1 MKTTIFQFLCCGVLL
16 APIGSVFG
24 QGIQFLQDEPLEKVL
39 ILAKQQ
45 NKIIFI
51 DGYTKTCAP
60 CKELDRKVF
69 PLQEV
74 GNYFNSNFI
83 NVKYDLEEPEGE
95 KVRAR
100 YKDVITGFPSLILLD
115 KDGKMIHKIGGY
127 HEPDSLINKM
137 KAALNGISL
146 SAMRSRLQAGEKSV
160 AFMQDYKKIMDDGF
174 LRGESEAVSMK
185 MADRL
190 KDEELLDP
198 KMWQLIGGAVTD
210 PYSAVFSRVVKN
222 YWIFWQH
229 KTTDLGILEFQL
241 RTAIQNATDEIVKP
255 EEKDNKII
263 LKREPKKEAILLD
276 YLNNADRFKHTE
288 TIKALFYV
296 HDLALAGQWSDLVTA
311 LKFYHQIGA
320 IGNSTT
326 YMYLHIQYMMQFCKD
341 KKVLL
346 AAAKV
351 LTSLPKVKL
360 DVMDYND
367 NYSTLIKLYTL
378 VGNKHAADKYKE
390 LQLHNRNHGI

>member
-1 MKTTIFQFLCCGVLL
+1 MKTTIFQYLCFGVLL
-16 APIGSVFG
+16 APTGSVFG

-39 ILAKQQ
+39 LLAKQQ

-74 GNYFNSNFI
+74 GDYFNSNFI

-95 KVRAR
+95 KIRAR

-137 KAALNGISL
+137 KAALNGTSL

-160 AFMQDYKKIMDDGF
+160 AFMQDYKKIMNDGF
-174 LRGESEAVSMK
+174 LRGESETVSMK
-185 MADRL
+185 IADRL
-190 KDEELLDP
+190 TDEELLDP

-222 YWIFWQH
+222 YWLFWQH

-255 EEKDNKII
+255 EEKNNKII

-276 YLNNADRFKHTE
+276 YVKNADRFKHTE

-320 IGNSTT
+320 IGNSTA

-346 AAAKV
+346 AAANV

-378 VGNKHAADKYKE
+378 VGNKQAADKYKE

>member
-1 MKTTIFQFLCCGVLL
+1 MKTTIFQYLFCGVLL
-16 APIGSVFG
+16 APIGNAFG
-24 QGIQFLQDEPLEKVL
+24 QGIQFLQDEPLDKVL
-39 ILAKQQ
+39 TLAKQQ

-69 PLQEV
+69 PLKAV
-74 GNYFNSNFI
+74 GDYFNSNFI

-115 KDGKMIHKIGGY
+115 ADGKMIHKIGGY
-127 HEPDSLINKM
+127 HEADSLVNKM
-137 KAALNGISL
+137 KAALHGTSL
-146 SAMRSRLQAGEKSV
+146 SAMRARLQAGEKSV

-174 LRGESEAVSMK
+174 LREEAEAVSMK

-190 KDEELLDP
+190 TDEELLDP
-198 KMWQLIGGAVTD
+198 KMWQLTGRAVTD
-210 PYSAVFSRVVKN
+210 PYSPVFGRVVKN
-222 YWIFWQH
+222 YWAFWQH
-229 KTTDLGILEFQL
+229 KTTDLGVLEFQL

-255 EEKDNKII
+255 KEKDNKLI

-276 YLNNADRFKHTE
+276 YVSNADRFKHTE

-296 HDLALAGQWSDLVTA
+296 HDLALAGQWGELVNA
-311 LKFYHQIGA
+311 LNFYHKIGA
-320 IGNSTT
+320 LGNSTNFL
-326 YMYLHIQYMMQFCKD
+326 YQHIQYMMQSCRD

-346 AAAKV
+346 AAAGV
-351 LTSLPKVKL
+351 LESLPKVKL
-360 DVMDYND
+360 DVMDYDD
-367 NYSTLIKLYTL
+367 NYHTLIRLYEL
-378 VGNKHAADKYKE
+378 AGNTAAVEKYKK
-390 LQLHNRNHGI
+390 LQRLKLNQGI